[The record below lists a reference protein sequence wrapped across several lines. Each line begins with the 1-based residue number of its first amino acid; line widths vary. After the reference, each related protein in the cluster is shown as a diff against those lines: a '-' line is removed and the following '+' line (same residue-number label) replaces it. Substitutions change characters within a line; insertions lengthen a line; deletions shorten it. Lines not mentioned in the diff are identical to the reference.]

1 MKSLFWTEITWLHR
15 LAAGPKLA
23 AMCLLGSGLIL
34 VGDLRWLAVGCF
46 LTSMAY
52 LSLGVPAV
60 RHLRHLRGAVVAA
73 ALVAVSHA
81 ALGAPGAGAA
91 GALRLLTAILLAT
104 MFTVTTRF
112 DDLLD
117 VLENLLRPLRILG
130 VPTGRLALALALALR
145 FIDVFHASWQRT
157 DDAHRARTGRAGGWR
172 LLAPLTLRTLQTAD
186 RVADALNAR
195 LGR

>member
-23 AMCLLGSGLIL
+23 AMCLLGSGLVL
-34 VGDLRWLAVGCF
+34 VGDLRGLAVGCF

-52 LSLGVPAV
+52 VSLGRPAV
-60 RHLRHLRGAVVAA
+60 RHLKHLRGAVVAA
-73 ALVAVSHA
+73 ALVAAFHA
-81 ALGAPGAGAA
+81 ALGEPGTGVA

-117 VLENLLRPLRILG
+117 VLENLLRPLRTLG
-130 VPTGRLALALALALR
+130 VPTGRLASR
-145 FIDVFHASWQRT
+145 SRWRCVSSTSSMRRGRGRT
-157 DDAHRARTGRAGGWR
+157 APTARAPDAPAAGGCSR
-172 LLAPLTLRTLQTAD
+172 R
-186 RVADALNAR
+186 
-195 LGR
+195 